1 MNQVSN
7 LPKSLD
13 VPKMSSFA
21 ELIAGMSKQDRIS
34 AVLPVK
40 ISSLDRPSQILHGCT
55 RNVSSKSAS
64 LMKLPGLAE
73 GDVIWIARLNK
84 RAKFKVAWIGSD
96 GERAG
101 QIGVESLEPEKFIW
115 DDELRNRLT

>member
-1 MNQVSN
+1 
-7 LPKSLD
+7 
-13 VPKMSSFA
+13 MSSFS
-21 ELIAGMSKQDRIS
+21 ELLAGMSKQERVS

-40 ISSLDRPSQILHGCT
+40 ISSVDRPSQTLHGCT
-55 RNVSSKSAS
+55 RDVSSKSAS
-64 LMKLPGLAE
+64 LMKIPGLAE

-101 QIGVESLEPEKFIW
+101 RIGVELLEPEKFIW
-115 DDELRNRLT
+115 DDELRSRLT